1 MNYQDKTKE
10 ELIGEL
16 AQQKQELDSLK
27 ALFNKEI
34 NERKYVEFVLGER
47 LKELAC
53 HNQISKIFSNPA
65 LSIETMCEEIIQV
78 VPEAF
83 QFPKLTRAS
92 LCIYDKVYEAPHFE
106 KTKYFINQQIKVKDQ
121 IIGQLEVYYTGEELT
136 PPNQIFLPEE
146 SMLLWAISSRIGKY
160 LEFNKSDEDL
170 QQNEL
175 KYKELVENIND
186 VVYEIDTHGI
196 IQYISPSI
204 ERILGFTSLEITGK
218 NFLDFVGENAD
229 FLAQRFA
236 LLKEKFE
243 ISNEYKLHAKT
254 GEERWIRLSTRA
266 IYRDNTLS
274 GAFGTLI
281 DITEKKQLDLELQKS
296 EAMYRS
302 ILQASPDTIFISD
315 LEGHVLFTSPMAI
328 KMFGYEAS
336 GFPLGISLFS
346 FIDPADHPK
355 AREAIRQMFD
365 GKFAGSTEYI
375 GVKSDGTRFDMD
387 VNGEFIRDSEGNP
400 TSMVFIARDISD
412 RKMAEHKLRMSESL
426 YKSVLDAS
434 PDTITITDLTGKIV
448 FLSPKALKMFGY
460 EKTETLID
468 RSLFDFIDE
477 KSKQKAQ
484 TSIME
489 MFQGHMLGAEE
500 YTAVKAD
507 GTHFEIEVNG
517 DFILNENGEPIN
529 MLFVTRDIS
538 ERKLAEEK
546 LRKSEETYRVLVE
559 TINDVVYEVT
569 SEGIVNYVSPSIER
583 FLGYKPEELI
593 GQNFFKYMHEDDRH
607 AIIERLTTLNQR
619 NYSFLEYRYYSKDG
633 NICWVRSSTNPMFEN
648 GKMIGGRG
656 VLIDITERKKAEEDL
671 RESEEK
677 FRMIFNNVFDGISIF
692 EEDPDPSKR
701 RLIDCNEQYAAM
713 SGRTRDELL
722 KLGNISSITQ
732 SIEGSNNEARLHGIS
747 EKLAYHGS
755 FKWNRPD
762 GKDNSIEY
770 IAMPITWQGKSH
782 SIGIDRDITEQK
794 QKENE
799 LRKLSQAVE
808 QSPVSIVITD
818 LDGNIEYANPK
829 ACRSTGYNL
838 DELKGKNPRVLKSGE
853 TPNNEYQ
860 YLWDSISHGNNWSG
874 IFHNKRKNGELYW
887 ESSKITPII
896 DENGQVT
903 NYLAL
908 KEDIT
913 ERKRIEE
920 ELIRSE
926 DRFRQV
932 AAQSQTV
939 IWEVNEQGL
948 YTYVSPIA
956 RQVWGYE
963 PEDLIGLKHFYDI
976 HPADGREEFK
986 QAAFEIFRSK
996 GVFKELI
1003 NPILTKTNS
1012 TIWVSTNGEP
1022 ILDKNKNLIGYRG
1035 ADNDVTAKRAA
1046 EEALKQSEIELNY
1059 AQEIAN
1065 MGSWNL
1071 DLKTNHMTWSEN
1083 YYRMLGLEPFQPDI
1097 PHDYFSSLVHPDDK
1111 HLFDEKQAEMQST
1124 RQPVSFDMR
1133 LIMPGGQIKW
1143 VQNNVVPRFIGDKLS
1158 ALSGVNIDITEKKLA
1173 AEKIKQQNERLS
1185 AIINA
1190 MPDLIFVSDRNG
1202 QYLEYFKSNSAELI
1216 YPENTL
1222 IGSNVKDV
1230 FDENTANLHISKI
1243 NECIDSQQLITYEYS
1258 SSNNGQTRYYEA
1270 RLTPL
1275 ENDRVLRFIRDF
1287 TDQRLKDN
1295 EVKKLSLAVTQS
1307 PVSIVITDLD
1317 ANIQYVNPAFET
1329 TSGYRFEEVIGK
1341 NTNILKS
1348 GQTDQSVY
1356 RDLWTTIEKGLSW
1369 KGEWINK
1376 KKNGEFFWEDI
1387 SITPIHDHSG
1397 KTTNYLAIKQDI
1409 TERKRTEELLIQNE
1423 EKYRYMFVNNP
1434 EPMWI
1439 YDLETLAFLEVNSA
1453 AIDHYGYSRDEF
1465 LAMTLKDIRPKD
1477 DVESLIADVANS
1489 PDLYSPA
1496 SEWRHLKKD
1505 GELINVEIISHP
1517 IVYNDRKARHVLV
1530 NDITKR
1536 KMAEA
1541 EIRELNANLEIKI
1554 QERTSELEVINNNL
1568 LKEIDIRKLT
1578 EQALARSE
1586 NSYRTVVENVAE
1598 VIFQTDTNGLWVF
1611 LNKSWETITGFTV
1624 NESIGQLFINY
1635 VHPDDRQRNWE
1646 FFEPLILRQK
1656 DYCRHEIRYLTKDGG
1671 FRWIEVYAQL
1681 GLDENGQIIGTYG
1694 TLQDITERKKAEEEL
1709 LQLSARLELAVRVG
1723 KIGVWD
1729 YDAEHN
1735 NLYWDD
1741 QMFEIYGIGRN
1752 DFVNTYEAW
1761 YNGLH
1766 PDDREKGN
1774 LDVQAAIKGEREF
1787 DTEFRIVQ
1795 PNGSVHHIKALAAL
1809 QLDSNRSRHLIGI
1822 NWDVTLQRRLAELE
1836 NELIQ
1841 LSPKLT
1847 GIALPEIDAAIN
1859 LALSRIG
1866 KVLNADRSY
1875 IFELSPDHQYMNNS
1889 FEWCNDDIEP
1899 QIRDLQNVPTE
1910 MLPEWME
1917 KLNNLENIII
1927 DSVKDLPESWTAE
1940 REILEPQGIKS
1951 LIVIPMLV
1959 ENNLIGFVG
1968 LDSVRMQ
1975 KTYTPTE
1982 INILKIWSSMLSS
1995 LINNQRNEKLLEQ
2008 TRQNY
2013 ETFFN
2018 TIDDFLWVLDTDGNI
2033 VHTNDTVKNRLNYS
2047 TEELLNKSVLMVH
2060 PPERRNEAGQIVK
2073 EMLVGKA
2080 EFCPV
2085 PVVTKSGKMIP
2096 VETRVKSGFWNGAPV
2111 IFGISK
2117 DISQVQLS
2125 EQKFA
2130 SAFQSNS
2137 AIMAISNFT
2146 EGQYID
2152 INNAFLETLNYSR
2165 EEVIGKTNRDLSIF
2179 IDENEREEIIQI
2191 LNKNIPVR
2199 KREVLMRTKNG
2210 DIKTGLIS
2218 ADSIFIG
2225 ETRCLLTVTIDIS
2238 DRKKAEEEL
2247 KKARIEAEQA
2257 NAAKS
2262 EFLSRMSHELRTPM
2276 NSILGF
2282 AQLLEMGD
2290 LNPGQKKGVNHI
2302 MKSGKHL
2309 LDLINEV
2316 LDISRIESGRLSLSL
2331 EPVQL
2336 SSLIPEMTDVIRP
2349 QLSARQI
2356 NIELVDSPDNFLF
2369 VKTDRQRLKQVM
2381 LNLLNNAIKYNQD
2394 GGSIRI
2400 NVQQQITEERKPEMV
2415 RISITDTGI
2424 GIPEEFI
2431 PKLFTPFERIG
2442 ADKTTIE
2449 GTGLGLSVVKKLM
2462 DAMGGNLGVESTP
2475 GLGSTFWVELP
2486 HVDSQL
2492 ESAAKSGNLTG
2503 NESLVGKKGL
2513 ILYIEDNLSNID
2525 LVVQILQNQRSDIEL
2540 LTDTIGRKTVQLAI
2554 NHKPDL
2560 ILLDLNLPD
2569 MHGSKVLEHLLA
2581 EERTKDIPVV
2591 IISADAMP
2599 QQLNKLLKAG
2609 ARNYL
2614 TKPLD
2619 IPEFLKVIDNFLP
2632 AVR

>member
-1 MNYQDKTKE
+1 MNYQDKTRE
-10 ELIGEL
+10 ELIEEL
-16 AQQKQELDSLK
+16 VQQRKEFNSLK
-27 ALFNKEI
+27 TLFNKEV
-34 NERKYVEFVLGER
+34 NERKYVEFVLRER
-47 LKELAC
+47 LKELTC
-53 HNQISKIFSNPA
+53 HNQISKIFSDSA
-65 LSIETMCEEIIQV
+65 LSIEMMCEEIIHV
-78 VPEAF
+78 IPEAF
-83 QFPKLTRAS
+83 QFPEFTKAC
-92 LCIYDKVYEAPHFE
+92 LCIYDKVYALPNFS
-106 KTKYFINQQIKVKDQ
+106 KTKHFIKQQIKVKDQ
-121 IIGQLEVYYTGEELT
+121 IIGQLEVYYTGEEVA
-136 PPNQIFLPEE
+136 PPNQIFLSEE
-146 SMLLWAISSRIGKY
+146 SILLWAIGSRIGKY

-186 VVYEIDTHGI
+186 VVYEIDNHGI

-204 ERILGFTSLEITGK
+204 ERILGYSSLEIIGK
-218 NFLDFVGENAD
+218 NFLDFVGANAEY
-229 FLAQRFA
+229 LGQRLS

-243 ISNEYKLHAKT
+243 ISNEYKLQSKN
-254 GEERWIRLSTRA
+254 GEEHWIRLSTRA
-266 IYRDNTLS
+266 IYRDNQMT

-281 DITEKKQLDLELQKS
+281 DITEKKQLDLGLQKS
-296 EAMYRS
+296 EALYRS

-315 LEGHVLFTSPMAI
+315 LEGNILFTSSMAL

-336 GFPLGISLFS
+336 NFPLGISLFS
-346 FIDPADHPK
+346 FIDPADHSK
-355 AREAIRQMFD
+355 AHDAIRQMFD
-365 GKFAGSTEYI
+365 GKFGGSTEYI

-387 VNGEFIRDSEGNP
+387 VNGEFIRDPEGNP
-400 TSMVFIARDISD
+400 TSMVFIA
-412 RKMAEHKLRMSESL
+412 
-426 YKSVLDAS
+426 
-434 PDTITITDLTGKIV
+434 
-448 FLSPKALKMFGY
+448 
-460 EKTETLID
+460 
-468 RSLFDFIDE
+468 
-477 KSKQKAQ
+477 
-484 TSIME
+484 
-489 MFQGHMLGAEE
+489 
-500 YTAVKAD
+500 
-507 GTHFEIEVNG
+507 
-517 DFILNENGEPIN
+517 
-529 MLFVTRDIS
+529 RDIS

-546 LRKSEETYRVLVE
+546 LRKSEETYRVLIE

-569 SEGIVNYVSPSIER
+569 NEGIVNYVSPSIER
-583 FLGYKPEELI
+583 FLGYKPEDLI
-593 GQNFFKYMHEDDRH
+593 GKNFFQYMHEDDRP
-607 AIIERLTTLNQR
+607 AIMERLATLSQR
-619 NYSFLEYRYYSKDG
+619 NYSFLEYRYYSKEG

-692 EEDPDPSKR
+692 EEDPDPLKR

-722 KLGNISSITQ
+722 KLGNISSISQ
-732 SIEGSNNEARLHGIS
+732 SIDGSNNEARLHGIS

-782 SIGIDRDITEQK
+782 SIGIDRDVTEQK
-794 QKENE
+794 RKENE

-829 ACRSTGYNL
+829 ACKTTGYTL
-838 DELKGKNPRVLKSGE
+838 EELKGNNPRVLKSGE
-853 TPNNEYQ
+853 TPSNEYQ
-860 YLWDSISHGNNWSG
+860 YLWDSISHGNNWKG

-887 ESSKITPII
+887 ESSQITPIL
-896 DENGQVT
+896 DDHGQIT
-903 NYLAL
+903 HYLAL

-920 ELIRSE
+920 ELIKSE

-939 IWEVNEQGL
+939 IWEVDAQGL

-956 RQVWGYE
+956 KPVWGYE
-963 PEDLIGLKHFYDI
+963 PEELIGLKHFYDI

-986 QAAFEIFRSK
+986 QAAFDIFKKKDS
-996 GVFKELI
+996 FKELI
-1003 NPILTKTNS
+1003 NPILTRNNTI
-1012 TIWVSTNGEP
+1012 IWVSTNGEP
-1022 ILDKNKNLIGYRG
+1022 ILDKNNNLIGYRG
-1035 ADNDVTAKRAA
+1035 ADNDVTAKKVA

-1071 DLKTNHMTWSEN
+1071 DLGTNHMTWSEN
-1083 YYRMLGLEPFQPDI
+1083 YYRMLGLDSFQFDFSY
-1097 PHDYFSSLVHPDDK
+1097 DYFSSLIHPEDK
-1111 HLFDEKQAEMQST
+1111 HLIEEKQAEIQST
-1124 RQPVSFDMR
+1124 RLPVSFDMR
-1133 LIMPGGQIKW
+1133 LIMPDGQIKW
-1143 VQNNVVPRFIGDKLS
+1143 VQNNVVPRFQGEKLV
-1158 ALSGVNIDITEKKLA
+1158 ALSGVNIDITDKKLA
-1173 AEKIKQQNERLS
+1173 EEKIKQQNERLS

-1216 YPENTL
+1216 YPENIL

-1230 FDENTANLHISKI
+1230 FDGNTANLHISKI
-1243 NECIDSQQLITYEYS
+1243 NECLDCQQLITYEYS
-1258 SSNNGQTRYYEA
+1258 TSHNNQTRYYEA

-1317 ANIQYVNPAFET
+1317 ANIQYVNPAFEN
-1329 TSGYRFEEVIGK
+1329 TSGYRFDEVIGK

-1348 GQTDQSVY
+1348 GLTDQSVY
-1356 RDLWTTIEKGLSW
+1356 QDLWATIEKGQSW

-1409 TERKRTEELLIQNE
+1409 TDRKQTEELLRQNE

-1439 YDLETLAFLEVNSA
+1439 YDIQTLAFLEVNSA

-1477 DVESLIADVANS
+1477 DIESLIADVNNS
-1489 PDLYSPA
+1489 PEMYSPA
-1496 SEWRHLKKD
+1496 SEWRHIKKD

-1536 KMAEA
+1536 KKAED
-1541 EIRELNANLEIKI
+1541 EIKELNANLEIKI

-1568 LKEIDIRKLT
+1568 LKEIDIRRLA
-1578 EQALARSE
+1578 EAALARSE

-1598 VIFQTDTNGLWVF
+1598 VIFQTDANGLWVF

-1646 FFEPLILRQK
+1646 FFEPLINRKK
-1656 DYCRHEIRYLTKDGG
+1656 DHCRHEIRYLTKDGG

-1709 LQLSARLELAVRVG
+1709 LQLSARLELALRVG

-1729 YDAEHN
+1729 YDVQHN
-1735 NLYWDD
+1735 HLFWDD
-1741 QMFEIYGIGRN
+1741 QMFEIYGVGRN
-1752 DFVNTYEAW
+1752 DFGNTYEAW

-1766 PDDREKGN
+1766 PEDREQAN
-1774 LDVQAAIKGEREF
+1774 LDIQLAIKGEKEF
-1787 DTEFRIVQ
+1787 ETEFRIIR

-1809 QLDSNRSRHLIGI
+1809 QLDTNRSRHLIGI
-1822 NWDVTLQRRLAELE
+1822 NWDVTLERRLAELE

-1875 IFELSPDHQYMNNS
+1875 IFELSTDHQYMNNS

-1899 QIRDLQNVPTE
+1899 QIQDLQNIPTE

-1917 KLNNLENIII
+1917 KLNKLENIVI

-1968 LDSVRMQ
+1968 LDSVRIQ

-2018 TIDDFLWVLDTDGNI
+2018 TIDDFLWVFDTEGNI
-2033 VHTNDTVKNRLNYS
+2033 IHTNNTVRNRLNYS
-2047 TEELLNKSVLMVH
+2047 IEELSNKPALMIH
-2060 PPERRNEAGQIVK
+2060 PTERSDETERIVK
-2073 EMLVGKA
+2073 EILAGKA
-2080 EFCPV
+2080 EFCPI
-2085 PVVTKSGKMIP
+2085 PLVTKSGKKIP
-2096 VETRVKSGFWNGAPV
+2096 VETRVKSGFWNGKPV

-2117 DISQVQLS
+2117 DISQIQLS

-2137 AIMAISNFT
+2137 AIMAISYYND
-2146 EGQYID
+2146 GHYID
-2152 INNAFLETLNYSR
+2152 VNNAFLETLSYSR
-2165 EEVIGKTNRDLSIF
+2165 EEVIGKTNYELRIF
-2179 IDENEREEIIQI
+2179 VDENERNEIIRS
-2191 LNKNIPVR
+2191 LDENRPVR
-2199 KREVLMRTKNG
+2199 KQEVLMRTKNG

-2225 ETRCLLTVTIDIS
+2225 EARCLLTVTIDIS
-2238 DRKKAEEEL
+2238 ERKKAEEEL

-2336 SSLIPEMTDVIRP
+2336 SSLIHEMTDVIRP
-2349 QLSARQI
+2349 QLAARQI
-2356 NIELVDSPDNFLF
+2356 NIELVNSPDNLLF

-2381 LNLLNNAIKYNQD
+2381 LNLLNNAIKYNRD

-2400 NVQQQITEERKPEMV
+2400 NVQRQISEEKKPEMV

-2424 GIPEEFI
+2424 GISEEFI
-2431 PKLFTPFERIG
+2431 PKLFIPFERIG

-2462 DAMGGNLGVESTP
+2462 DAMGGKLGVESKP
-2475 GLGSTFWVELP
+2475 DLGSTFWIELP

-2492 ESAAKSGNLTG
+2492 ESAVKSGNLTG

-2525 LVVQILQNQRSDIEL
+2525 LVAQILQNQRSDIEL
-2540 LTDTIGRKTVQLAI
+2540 VTDTNGRKAVELAI
-2554 NHKPDL
+2554 EHKPDL

-2569 MHGSKVLEHLLA
+2569 VHGSKVLEQLLA
-2581 EERTKDIPVV
+2581 EGKTKNIPVV

-2609 ARNYL
+2609 AQNYL

-2619 IPEFLKVIDNFLP
+2619 IPDFLKMVNDFLP
-2632 AVR
+2632 G